1 MTILVTGF
9 DPFGDETMNPAW
21 ETVRRLPDDI
31 LGHPI
36 HKQLLPTS
44 FRRSSTMLEALLRD
58 LKPDITLGIGLAGG
72 RQAISLEKVAIN
84 LAEARIPDNDG
95 DQPIDQIILSEGDTA
110 YLSNLPLK
118 AIATRL
124 QETGFPVVISYTA
137 GTFVCNSFLYHLLHL
152 QSRSYPAMKA
162 GFIHVPYC
170 TEQLADKAE
179 GTFSL
184 SLETMVHALESVI
197 RTSIEAVEAT
207 SPHEKSLR

>member
-1 MTILVTGF
+1 M
-9 DPFGDETMNPAW
+9 
-21 ETVRRLPDDI
+21 R
-31 LGHPI
+31 
-36 HKQLLPTS
+36 
-44 FRRSSTMLEALLRD
+44 EALLWD
-58 LKPDITLGIGLAGG
+58 LKPDITIGIGLAGD
-72 RQAISLEKVAIN
+72 RQTVSLEKVAIN

-95 DQPIDQIILSEGDTA
+95 DQLIDQIILSEGDTA

-118 AIATRL
+118 AIASKIP
-124 QETGFPVVISYTA
+124 EAGFPVAISYPA
-137 GTFVCNSFLYHLLHL
+137 GTFVCNSYLYHLLHL
-152 QSRSYPAMKA
+152 QSTSYPAMRA

-207 SPHEKSLR
+207 GLHEKSVR